1 MYSSHPLPSH
11 LAERATEIQAQ
22 IRAQLPPHTLLSTW
36 DGLPLDCTT
45 MIEHTLLKT
54 RQIEIISLD
63 AVALVAALGEKKY
76 TATEVVEAYFMS
88 ASLAHQGLNCLT
100 WFDGEGALEQ
110 ARGLDRYLEENGK
123 LKGPLHGVV
132 VSIKRESVCEVD
144 IGNNEVQADQL

>member
-1 MYSSHPLPSH
+1 MDSSNPVPTH
-11 LAERATEIQAQ
+11 LADRAAELQAQ

-63 AVALVAALGEKKY
+63 AAALVAALEAKKY

-110 ARGLDRYLEENGK
+110 AKGLDQYLEENGK

-132 VSIKRESVCEVD
+132 ISIKRESEFSSG
-144 IGNNEVQADQL
+144 IWRNKLT